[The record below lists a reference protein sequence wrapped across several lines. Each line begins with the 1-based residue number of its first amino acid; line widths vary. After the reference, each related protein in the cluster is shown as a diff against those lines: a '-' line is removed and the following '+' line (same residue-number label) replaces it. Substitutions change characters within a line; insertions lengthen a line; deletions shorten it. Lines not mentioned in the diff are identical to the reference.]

1 MTHTFDFND
10 DLALDTGEFMA
21 FDDIENDI
29 DDDDLNF
36 LHDDDFMQFEEG
48 DLFFKKLWRGVKKV
62 ARAAAPI
69 AKQLAPTIGK
79 IVGGAVGS
87 FAGAPTIGA
96 TVGTHLGNFVQNL
109 EDEGDG
115 SFAGLEADTDTHD
128 EMEAEDFIK
137 PSEDD
142 EGLAEYMA
150 SAAAT
155 AKTAVDSAAMA
166 GGIATAAT
174 AKSPSKVRAIE
185 ARLYDLLGQENAANG
200 QIFARLVQTTDAI
213 IPAVH
218 EVRSALM
225 RAGVSREDQRATF
238 GQVDQHASDVSQ
250 TLEWIERDTEKWRLA
265 MRTTKFGMRDLNW
278 VIKALNQQSVA
289 LRSFIGE
296 NSALTKSVTD
306 NRFALGRRQLNE
318 LVALLDQAHEFAT
331 HLNNRPAQ

>member
-1 MTHTFDFND
+1 MDRND
-10 DLALDTGEFMA
+10 GIIEAL
-21 FDDIENDI
+21 
-29 DDDDLNF
+29 
-36 LHDDDFMQFEEG
+36 
-48 DLFFKKLWRGVKKV
+48 
-62 ARAAAPI
+62 
-69 AKQLAPTIGK
+69 
-79 IVGGAVGS
+79 
-87 FAGAPTIGA
+87 
-96 TVGTHLGNFVQNL
+96 
-109 EDEGDG
+109 
-115 SFAGLEADTDTHD
+115 
-128 EMEAEDFIK
+128 
-137 PSEDD
+137 
-142 EGLAEYMA
+142 
-150 SAAAT
+150 
-155 AKTAVDSAAMA
+155 
-166 GGIATAAT
+166 
-174 AKSPSKVRAIE
+174 RAIE

>member
-29 DDDDLNF
+29 DDDDMNF

-174 AKSPSKVRAIE
+174 AKSPSKVRAI
-185 ARLYDLLGQENAANG
+185 APVLSAAN
-200 QIFARLVQTTDAI
+200 ARAAKVMAQDPNSKVLMKTLPTITQKTVATLTKKAAKGK
-213 IPAVH
+213 PVTAKTASRVMAKHAVKT
-218 EVRSALM
+218 L
-225 RAGVSREDQRATF
+225 
-238 GQVDQHASDVSQ
+238 SQ
-250 TLEWIERDTEKWRLA
+250 SKELT
-265 MRTTKFGMRDLNW
+265 
-278 VIKALNQQSVA
+278 KALAKNEAKTRKV
-289 LRSFIGE
+289 
-296 NSALTKSVTD
+296 NMSAISRAE
-306 NRFALGRRQLNE
+306 RFAY
-318 LVALLDQAHEFAT
+318 
-331 HLNNRPAQ
+331 